1 MQKNFTLSV
10 LNIIQPVIPSI
21 AQKQKRPLG
30 YTLMTF
36 FDLSADVNFHLVK
49 SRVRQSITGVLSSQP
64 RTADLQTC
72 DNGHWQ

>member
-1 MQKNFTLSV
+1 MWF
-10 LNIIQPVIPSI
+10 NIVIYT
-21 AQKQKRPLG
+21 KKRPIG

-49 SRVRQSITGVLSSQP
+49 SRVRQSITGVPSSQP
-64 RTADLQTC
+64 RTADLKTC

>member
-1 MQKNFTLSV
+1 MILKIESIICQC
-10 LNIIQPVIPSI
+10 LNLMT
-21 AQKQKRPLG
+21 LG

-49 SRVRQSITGVLSSQP
+49 SRVRQSITGVPSSQP